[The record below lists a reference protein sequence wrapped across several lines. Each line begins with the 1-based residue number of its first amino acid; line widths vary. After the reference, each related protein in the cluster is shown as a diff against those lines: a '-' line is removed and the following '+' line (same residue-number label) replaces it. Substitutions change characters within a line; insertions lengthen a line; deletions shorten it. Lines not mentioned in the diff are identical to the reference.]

1 MIPAKRGA
9 TFGLEAERLVTT
21 STAG

>member
-9 TFGLEAERLVTT
+9 TFGLEAERLAAT